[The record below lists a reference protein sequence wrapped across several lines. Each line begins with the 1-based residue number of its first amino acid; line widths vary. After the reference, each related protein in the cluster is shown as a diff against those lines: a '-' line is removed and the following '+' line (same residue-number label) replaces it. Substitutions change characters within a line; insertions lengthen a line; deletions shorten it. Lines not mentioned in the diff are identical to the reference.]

1 MPSDHQLTAPLA
13 EPLLKADVK
22 AALRIDATDLDDVV
36 DSLIVAAR
44 MHIEAICRRVLV
56 RQVRRLVLD
65 AFPGSVEGYEIRV
78 PVSPLRAVESI
89 IYLDSDGTEQT
100 LATSAYRVD
109 AVSDVPRIVP
119 AYNASWPDAYD
130 VQNAVTVTYSAGYV
144 VPVTAD
150 GTANTLTGEGHALAD
165 DDRVILSNTG
175 GALPTSLSA
184 PGNYYAVGVSG
195 DVFQVATSAGG
206 AAVDFTGA
214 GTGTHFLGAIP
225 QPILQALILLVGHW
239 LENTEAVSIGNPA
252 AVLPFGVEALLGPY
266 RVLRIG

>member
-1 MPSDHQLTAPLA
+1 MPRDHQLTAPLA
-13 EPLLKADVK
+13 EPLMKADVK
-22 AALRIDATDLDDVV
+22 TALRIDATDLDDVV

-44 MHIEAICRRVLV
+44 LHIEAICGRALV
-56 RQVRRLVLD
+56 RQQRRLVLD
-65 AFPGSVEGYEIRV
+65 AFPAEIRL
-78 PVSPLRAVESI
+78 PISPLRAVESI
-89 IYLDSDGTEQT
+89 TYLDSAGTEQT
-100 LATSAYRVD
+100 LSASDYRVD
-109 AVSDVPRIVP
+109 IYSDVPRIVP
-119 AYNASWPDAYD
+119 AYNTSWPDTYD

-175 GALPTSLSA
+175 GALPTGLSA

-195 DVFQVATSAGG
+195 DAFQVSATEGG

-225 QPILQALILLVGHW
+225 KPITQALILLVGHW
-239 LENTEAVSIGNPA
+239 LENTEAVSIGNA
-252 AVLPFGVEALLGPY
+252 ATPLPFGVESLLGPY

>member
-1 MPSDHQLTAPLA
+1 MPSDTLLTSPLV

-22 AALRIDATDLDDVV
+22 AALRIDSTDLDDVV

-44 MHIEAICRRVLV
+44 MHIECLCGIALV

-65 AFPGSVEGYEIRV
+65 AFSAEIRL
-78 PVSPLRAVESI
+78 PVNPLRAVESI
-89 IYLDSDGTEQT
+89 TYLDSAGVEQT
-100 LATSAYRVD
+100 LAASDYRVD
-109 AVSDVPRIVP
+109 RYSRVPRIVP
-119 AYNASWPDAYD
+119 AYNTSWPAIYG
-130 VQNAVTVTYSAGYV
+130 VPNAVTVTYSAGYA
-144 VPVTAD
+144 VPLTAD
-150 GTANTLTGEGHALAD
+150 GTADTLTGEGHALAD

-175 GALPTSLSA
+175 GTLPAGLSA
-184 PGNYYAVGVSG
+184 PGNYYAVGVYG
-195 DVFQVATSAGG
+195 DTFQVSATEGG

-214 GTGTHFLGAIP
+214 GTGTHFLGAIQ